1 MGLVKERKK
10 EMDRSIV
17 KKSVAIVT
25 LGMLIVG
32 CVSIYGNAT
41 EAEMSA
47 EVVPT
52 YVSPLPLTEISPLG
66 SEALTGEWSANVC
79 MDTKNVIPKFRRVM
93 VQPGAYMT
101 QTYKFFSDGQYLFTN
116 KAKDGTE
123 TSSNGS
129 WKYKDGILTISETK
143 AGNGVGQS
151 MRMKVVWYGHTQ
163 MELRIEDLSNYENLF
178 RQAPAVKSVTAR
190 YEADGS
196 LRTNMQMN
204 NNGIDVVIKMI
215 QSPLRFTRSDDVN

>member
-1 MGLVKERKK
+1 MNKTT
-10 EMDRSIV
+10 V
-17 KKSVAIVT
+17 KKSVVIAI

-47 EVVPT
+47 EVIPT
-52 YVSPLPLTEISPLG
+52 YASPLPLTEISPLG
-66 SEALTGEWSANVC
+66 CEAIVGEWNSNVY

-93 VQPGAYMT
+93 VQPGTSMT
-101 QTYKFFSDGQYLFTN
+101 QTYKFFPDGQYLFTN

-129 WKYKDGILTISETK
+129 WEYKDGVLTISEIK
-143 AGNGVGQS
+143 AENKAGQS
-151 MRMKVVWYGHTQ
+151 MRMKVIWYGQTQ
-163 MELRIEDLSNYENLF
+163 MELRIEDLTKYENLF
-178 RQAPAVKSVTAR
+178 MQAPAVRSVTAR

-204 NNGIDVVIKMI
+204 NNGIDVAVKMI
-215 QSPLRFTRSDDVN
+215 QSPLRFTRLGNAN